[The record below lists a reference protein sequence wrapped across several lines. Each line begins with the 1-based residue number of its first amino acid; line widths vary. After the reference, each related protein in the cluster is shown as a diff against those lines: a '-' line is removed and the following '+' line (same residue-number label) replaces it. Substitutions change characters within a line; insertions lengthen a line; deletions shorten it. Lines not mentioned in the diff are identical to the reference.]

1 MISYRNYFNG
11 FPGEAND
18 NEFNGCLSQ
27 DAPHPLLHAAVL
39 RAHCVDDERNF
50 ISNPWIAQVCL
61 EFLEWAAE
69 GMISGDFTWRVGFET
84 ERFAAEYGAFINLED
99 QAVVNPAQWYADNLS
114 EPWMKAAQ
122 DELDNLSLEENSH
135 SNPIEQIRSLAT
147 IALRNSAVQMMNY
160 ILDRNKN
167 AQRVVLVS
175 TNDADAIAC

>member
-1 MISYRNYFNG
+1 
-11 FPGEAND
+11 
-18 NEFNGCLSQ
+18 
-27 DAPHPLLHAAVL
+27 VL

-50 ISNPWIAQVCL
+50 VSNPWIAQVCL

-69 GMISGDFTWRVGFET
+69 GMISGDFTWRVAFET

-99 QAVVNPAQWYADNLS
+99 QAVVNPAQWYADNIS

-122 DELDNLSLEENSH
+122 DELDHSLEENLR
-135 SNPIEQIRSLAT
+135 SNPIDQIRSLAT

-160 ILDRNKN
+160 ILDRNSN

-175 TNDADAIAC
+175 TNPIAC